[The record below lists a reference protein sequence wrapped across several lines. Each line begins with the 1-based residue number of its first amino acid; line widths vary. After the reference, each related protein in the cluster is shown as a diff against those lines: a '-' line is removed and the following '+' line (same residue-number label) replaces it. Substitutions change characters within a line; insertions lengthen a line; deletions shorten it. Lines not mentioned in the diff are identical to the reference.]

1 MSMTDLTMYQACL
14 LHASADRNLR
24 GMVSKHLERFA
35 ITRMEWLLLS
45 AVSEAGHTGIRMTSL
60 AQLLNVSLPQITA
73 LTNGLLEAHRVE
85 QRIDPKDRR
94 SRSLYA
100 TKKGRQL
107 IEQVEQSMRGA
118 MREWL
123 ADIPRAQLEI
133 YMRTIQQ
140 LASDTHAT

>member
-1 MSMTDLTMYQACL
+1 MYQACL

-24 GMVSKHLERFA
+24 AMVSRHLERFA

-45 AVSEAGHTGIRMTSL
+45 AVCEAGHSGIRMTSL
-60 AQLLNVSLPQITA
+60 SQLLNVTLPQITA

-85 QRIDPKDRR
+85 QRIDPRDRR

-100 TKKGRQL
+100 TKKGRLL
-107 IEQVEQSMRGA
+107 IEQVEQSMRSA

-123 ADIPRAQLEI
+123 ADIPRQQLEI
-133 YMRTIQQ
+133 YMMTIKQ
-140 LASDTHAT
+140 LASDTHQA